1 MLMQPWWVSI
11 LTAVAG
17 AVVVGF
23 LALWRQRISD
33 WHHRSTRLEAEIFG
47 RSLDAISEL
56 AGSEGMRRLLRF
68 FSDSSTPKEMLDYL
82 QRVSSM
88 DNDLREFKE
97 ELSTL
102 RGMLWERLF
111 NPVTARIHEGIESNK
126 TFSQR
131 LGEKSDSK
139 MYLRDHWLDVE
150 IVQHVLAKE
159 ESIFVESGSTLA
171 YCMLSVID
179 RFGADFARRKPL
191 RVCTNNVAIYMMLLF
206 QEGFRPVLLNGRPN
220 NPYAATFGD
229 IDEDGRHGHA
239 IAEFLEKNK
248 VNVLFTTASYLDIDY
263 GPHVSSVQNHA
274 MKRILNDYANASN
287 ERKNIFVIVAEKIN
301 RGVMANAI
309 RPECKLIFDPNRRE
323 NIADDADALE
333 EISSAWRAH
342 VEKDGN
348 YLISGSSNPALS
360 TSELEDFARRHGMG
374 LLKSSPGNGLLLKLP
389 SA

>member
-1 MLMQPWWVSI
+1 MVSV

-17 AVVVGF
+17 AGIGGA
-23 LALWRQRISD
+23 LALWRQKISYKD
-33 WHHRSTRLEAEIFG
+33 EQSTSIGVELFR
-47 RSLDAISEL
+47 RNLDKISEL
-56 AGSEGMRRLLRF
+56 ATSDGMQRLLQF

-82 QRVSSM
+82 QGVSSM
-88 DNDLREFKE
+88 DKDLQELKE

-111 NPVTARIHEGIESNK
+111 NPVTARIHEGIESNR
-126 TFSQR
+126 TFSLR

-150 IVQHVLAKE
+150 IVQHVFAQE
-159 ESIFVESGSTLA
+159 DSIFVESGSTLA

-179 RFGADFARRKPL
+179 RFAGDFAHRKPL

-206 QEGFRPVLLNGRPN
+206 QEGFRPVLLDGRPN

-229 IDEDGRHGHA
+229 IGEDGRHGDK
-239 IAEFLEKNK
+239 ITEFLEENK
-248 VNVLFTTASYLDIDY
+248 VNVLFTTASYLDLDC

-274 MKRILNDYANASN
+274 MKRILNDYADASDK
-287 ERKNIFVIVAEKIN
+287 RKNIFVIVAEKIN
-301 RGVMANAI
+301 RDVMANAI
-309 RPECKLIFDPNRRE
+309 NPECKLIFDPHRRG
-323 NIADDADALE
+323 NIAAAADVLD
-333 EISSAWRAH
+333 EIKAEWSTH

-348 YLISGSSNPALS
+348 YLISGSSNPALN
-360 TSELEDFARRHGMG
+360 TSELEDFARRHRMG
-374 LLKSSPGNGLLLKLP
+374 LHKSSPSGGLLLKLP